1 MMLLLMVVPYA
12 CHCERYRPGG
22 NKPHAGLELLRGALI
37 QTVYQAETAVGT
49 NLQSRGGAGGAER
62 GDDSQLDK

>member
-1 MMLLLMVVPYA
+1 MNATV
-12 CHCERYRPGG
+12 PGG

-49 NLQSRGGAGGAER
+49 NLQSRGGAER